1 MTFRIGLAA
10 ALVAATAGPAL
21 AQEAEGLFGSGR
33 WQVAVVGWDDG
44 SIGCV
49 AEVSAPGE
57 AFSVWTFPD
66 GTAQLEF
73 FSSDWQFGAG
83 DVTDLEVQIDQRAP
97 WDLTGAELHQNS
109 IFFDLPDSAA
119 AVDFLVEVADGTRLL
134 LRGSD
139 GSDVRDY
146 SLAGSSASIQAL
158 ADCGEAISG

>member
-10 ALVAATAGPAL
+10 ALVAAIAGPAL
-21 AQEAEGLFGSGR
+21 AQESEVLFERGH

-57 AFSVWTFPD
+57 AFSVWTYPD

-73 FSSDWQFGAG
+73 FSSNWQFGAG
-83 DVTDLEVQIDQRAP
+83 DFTDLEVQIDQRAP
-97 WDLTGAELHQNS
+97 WDLAGAELYQNS
-109 IFFDLPDSAA
+109 IFFDLPDTAA
-119 AVDFLVEVADGTRLL
+119 AVDFLVEVADGTRLF

-139 GSDVRDY
+139 GSDVQDY
-146 SLAGSSASIQAL
+146 SLAGSGASIQAL
-158 ADCGEAISG
+158 ADCGEVIRG